1 MRVWLGQ
8 IGLSVIRRR
17 CSRRRS
23 RQICPIQTCTMP
35 FGGIWGGARRFG
47 CRSALTHLL
56 IGWRKW
62 EGESRDLLG
71 RVTNSAFLLSSS
83 LFQMPFAECESGS
96 SVYFTREMVSPVTG
110 LKFFLCFPL
119 SNLGNPLPLP
129 PRIITDSYQSHP
141 NPSLPI
147 TSHHPPTSNPTTS
160 SLLPAA
166 PIVSVHHLLSA
177 TSPTLA
183 PQRLTSTTSTAGMTI
198 WEGVCRIATPTS
210 PRSKGS
216 WTNGRDLC
224 PLSPPGSRV
233 KKRDRRKPPA
243 TRCLS
248 ALSCSRVSFFLTFF
262 IFYLKHF
269 RVSVV
274 TRLIRHILYLATLE
288 RFMIRDDYLTYRR
301 VWTVCVSHHWRAS
314 LSCFQ

>member
-119 SNLGNPLPLP
+119 STLGNPLPFP
-129 PRIITDSYQSHP
+129 PTNHHRL
-141 NPSLPI
+141 LPI
-147 TSHHPPTSNPTTS
+147 PPKSITAHHPPTSNPPHRP
-160 SLLPAA
+160 LY
-166 PIVSVHHLLSA
+166 
-177 TSPTLA
+177 
-183 PQRLTSTTSTAGMTI
+183 
-198 WEGVCRIATPTS
+198 
-210 PRSKGS
+210 
-216 WTNGRDLC
+216 
-224 PLSPPGSRV
+224 PLSPSY
-233 KKRDRRKPPA
+233 
-243 TRCLS
+243 LS
-248 ALSCSRVSFFLTFF
+248 ITYHPQHRPLWL
-262 IFYLKHF
+262 LKG
-269 RVSVV
+269 
-274 TRLIRHILYLATLE
+274 
-288 RFMIRDDYLTYRR
+288 
-301 VWTVCVSHHWRAS
+301 
-314 LSCFQ
+314 